1 MAPMCD
7 LRDDALSAAI
17 TMQSL
22 PSSVEDAA
30 RLALRLD
37 LPMHRIDQHS
47 FPDGEIRLT
56 IGPASPTAIIYASL
70 DHPNDKLV
78 ALLFAAE
85 ALRRGGC
92 KRIILL
98 SPYLC
103 YMRQDAA
110 FREGEAI
117 SQKAVGHLLAGIADR
132 IITVDAHLHRIHEIA
147 TVFPGIEAVN
157 LSAMPVIAETLRRE
171 GIDPATVVIGPD
183 AESRRWVSDLAN
195 RVGVS
200 HAVARKTR
208 RGDRSVEI
216 GFDEPGLIAGRP
228 ALMIDDIVSSG
239 GTMMAC
245 AKALAAAGAT
255 AIDAIVTHALF
266 PATLRHD
273 MALAGIRSIRST
285 HSVPH
290 PTNAFILDDLYV
302 SALRSELSGREM
314 MT

>member
-1 MAPMCD
+1 MAPSRD
-7 LRDDALSAAI
+7 PRDDALSSAI
-17 TMQSL
+17 AIQSL
-22 PSSVEDAA
+22 PSSVQDAA

-37 LPMHRIDQHS
+37 LPMHGIEQHS
-47 FPDGEIRLT
+47 FPDGEIRVA
-56 IGPASPTAIIYASL
+56 IGPVSPTVIIYASL

-78 ALLFAAE
+78 ALLLAAE

-92 KRIILL
+92 KRIVLL
-98 SPYLC
+98 APYLC

-110 FREGEAI
+110 FRQGEAI
-117 SQKAVGHLLAGIADR
+117 SQKAVGRLLAGIADR
-132 IITVDAHLHRIHEIA
+132 IVTVDAHLHRTQDIA
-147 TVFPGIEAVN
+147 TVFPDIEAVN
-157 LSAMPVIAETLRRE
+157 LSAMPVIADALRTE

-183 AESRRWVSDLAN
+183 AESRPWVSDLAG
-195 RVGVS
+195 RVGLS

-245 AKALAAAGAT
+245 ARALSAAGAT
-255 AIDAIVTHALF
+255 AIDAIVTHAMF
-266 PATLRHD
+266 PAILQHD

-302 SALRSELSGREM
+302 AALHGELNGQKVL
-314 MT
+314 T

>member
-1 MAPMCD
+1 MSA
-7 LRDDALSAAI
+7 AAI

-22 PSSVEDAA
+22 ACSAKDAA

-37 LPMHRIDQHS
+37 FPMHRIDQHS
-47 FPDGEIRLT
+47 FPDGEVRVT
-56 IGPASPTAIIYASL
+56 IGPASPTTIIYASL

-92 KRIILL
+92 KRIVLL

-103 YMRQDAA
+103 YMRQDVA
-110 FREGEAI
+110 FRQGEAI
-117 SQKAVGHLLAGIADR
+117 SQKAIGRLLAGIADR
-132 IITVDAHLHRIHEIA
+132 IITVDAHLHRIREIT

-157 LSAMPVIAETLRRE
+157 LSAMPVIAETLRKE
-171 GIDPATVVIGPD
+171 GVDPATVIIGPD
-183 AESRRWVSDLAN
+183 DESRPWVRDLAN
-195 RVGVS
+195 RVGLS
-200 HAVARKTR
+200 HAVAQKARH
-208 RGDRSVEI
+208 GDRSVEI
-216 GFDEPGLIAGRP
+216 SFDEPGLIAGRP
-228 ALMIDDIVSSG
+228 ALIIDDIVSSG
-239 GTMMAC
+239 GTMMVC
-245 AKALAAAGAT
+245 AKALATAGAT
-255 AIDAIVTHALF
+255 VIDAIVTHALF
-266 PATLRHD
+266 PATLRHE

-302 SALRSELSGREM
+302 AALRSELSGGED

>member
-1 MAPMCD
+1 
-7 LRDDALSAAI
+7 LSAGV

-22 PSSVEDAA
+22 PCSAEDAA

-47 FPDGEIRLT
+47 FPDGEVRVT
-56 IGPASPTAIIYASL
+56 IGPTTPTTIIYASL
-70 DHPNDKLV
+70 DQPNDKLV

-92 KRIILL
+92 NRIILL

-117 SQKAVGHLLAGIADR
+117 SQKAVGRLLAGIADR
-132 IITVDAHLHRIHEIA
+132 IITVDAHLHRTREIA
-147 TVFPGIEAVN
+147 AVFPGIEAVN
-157 LSAMPVIAETLRRE
+157 LSAMPAIAETLRTE
-171 GIDPATVVIGPD
+171 GIDPATLVIGPD
-183 AESRRWVSDLAN
+183 AESRPWVRDLAD
-195 RVGVS
+195 RVGLS
-200 HAVARKTR
+200 HTVAQKTR

-216 GFDEPGLIAGRP
+216 SFDEPGVIAGRP

-255 AIDAIVTHALF
+255 AIDAVVTHALF
-266 PATLRHD
+266 PATLRQE

-302 SALRSELSGREM
+302 AALRSELSGGEN
-314 MT
+314 TT

>member
-1 MAPMCD
+1 MVPICD
-7 LRDDALSAAI
+7 PRDDALSAAATI
-17 TMQSL
+17 QSL
-22 PSSVEDAA
+22 PCSAEDAA

-37 LPMHRIDQHS
+37 LPIHRIDQHS
-47 FPDGEIRLT
+47 FPDGEVRVT
-56 IGPASPTAIIYASL
+56 IGPASPTTIIYASL

-92 KRIILL
+92 KRIVLL

-117 SQKAVGHLLAGIADR
+117 SQQAIGRLLAGIADR
-132 IITVDAHLHRIHEIA
+132 IITVDAHLHRTHEIA
-147 TVFPGIEAVN
+147 TVFPGIEATN
-157 LSAMPVIAETLRRE
+157 LPAMPVIAGCLRTE

-183 AESRRWVSDLAN
+183 AESRPWVSDLAG
-195 RVGVS
+195 RVGLS
-200 HAVARKTR
+200 HAVARKMR

-216 GFDEPGLIAGRP
+216 RFDEPGLISGRP

-239 GTMMAC
+239 GTMIAC
-245 AKALAAAGAT
+245 AKALTAAGAI

-266 PATLRHD
+266 PATPRHE

-302 SALRSELSGREM
+302 AALRSELSGGEK